1 MGASACTYIHG
12 RKTYSDLGVLPLYK
26 KGKTITSSIHDSAAR
41 HVSTHLLDGPAHV
54 LGEELRGGGV
64 RLGGEVAGALVRG
77 AVVEAQAAVHL
88 DQLPLHVPLLPRR
101 LVQRIDVLR
110 DHGQARVEVGQPAR
124 GLWEYVSFG

>member
-1 MGASACTYIHG
+1 
-12 RKTYSDLGVLPLYK
+12 
-26 KGKTITSSIHDSAAR
+26 
-41 HVSTHLLDGPAHV
+41 
-54 LGEELRGGGV
+54 
-64 RLGGEVAGALVRG
+64 
-77 AVVEAQAAVHL
+77 VHL